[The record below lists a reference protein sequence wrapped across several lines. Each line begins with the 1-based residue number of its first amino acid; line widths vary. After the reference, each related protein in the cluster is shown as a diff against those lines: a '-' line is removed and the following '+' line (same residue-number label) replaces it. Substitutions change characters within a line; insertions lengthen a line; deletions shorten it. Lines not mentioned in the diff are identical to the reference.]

1 MHMADALIS
10 PAVGGTMWLASAALA
25 AHSASRIKTQ
35 AGDRIIPLMGVSGA
49 FVFAA
54 QMINFGIPGTG
65 SSGHLG
71 GGLLLAALLGPHAAF
86 LVMASILTLQALL
99 FADGG
104 LLALGCNVFNLGV
117 LPCFIAYPLLFRPLV
132 SRGDSS
138 SRLLAGSMSAAL
150 LGVELGALGV
160 VLETTLSGRTEL
172 PWGAFL
178 LLMLPIH
185 MAIGIVEG
193 LATASVLGFLRKAR
207 PEVWQVA
214 GQAGGEVRSGR
225 MLAGGLVTAAL
236 LMGGLVS
243 WFASSDPD
251 GLEWSIQRAA
261 GSSELASAGS
271 VHTGMARL
279 QARTALLPDYDFPAG
294 GEAAA
299 AAEPAQDWPH
309 ISAGVSASG
318 IVGSLLVL
326 AVAAS
331 IGYLSGWRRTP
342 RAEP

>member
-1 MHMADALIS
+1 
-10 PAVGGTMWLASAALA
+10 
-25 AHSASRIKTQ
+25 
-35 AGDRIIPLMGVSGA
+35 
-49 FVFAA
+49 
-54 QMINFGIPGTG
+54 
-65 SSGHLG
+65 
-71 GGLLLAALLGPHAAF
+71 
-86 LVMASILTLQALL
+86 MASILTLQALL

-117 LPCFIAYPLLFRPLV
+117 LPCFIAYPLLFRPLI

-138 SRLLAGSMSAAL
+138 SRRLVGSLSAAL
-150 LGVELGALGV
+150 LGAELGALGV
-160 VLETTLSGRTEL
+160 VLQTTLSGRTEL

-185 MAIGIVEG
+185 LAIGTVEG

-214 GQAGGEVRSGR
+214 GHAGGEVGSGR
-225 MLAGGLVTAAL
+225 MLAWGLVTAAL

-261 GSSELASAGS
+261 GSSELASTGP
-271 VHTGMARL
+271 VHAGMARL
-279 QARTALLPDYDFPAG
+279 QARTALLPDYGFPAG
-294 GEAAA
+294 ADTA

-331 IGYLSGWRRTP
+331 LGYLSGWRRTP